1 MIAIP
6 KKTFFIMMTF
16 PPRARPL
23 PLLPPRPP
31 PLSSRPPLP
40 RPLPPPLSLF
50 SFLLG
55 GEDGDGDGSGGG
67 GDVRDD

>member
-16 PPRARPL
+16 PPCARPL

-31 PLSSRPPLP
+31 LP
-40 RPLPPPLSLF
+40 RPLSLF

-67 GDVRDD
+67 GGGGDVRDD